1 MTKTKP
7 TLPTSTNSCH
17 PPPTHVAAQFTLS
30 LPSVVFLNLTI
41 TTLTTMYRAYQHRD
55 ITLLAFLVFVYASYF
70 TLHNCVE
77 VYSRLPKG
85 EKSTKKE
92 LLRFTLWFLPT
103 VVFFGFALEF
113 GTFMPVTVVVLMYCL
128 AIASSSLLFYAHY
141 IQDDQKGYNTCADD
155 QKKSSSN
162 KHDHVP
168 SAQNIV

>member
-1 MTKTKP
+1 MAKTKP
-7 TLPTSTNSCH
+7 TLPTSTNNCH

-30 LPSVVFLNLTI
+30 LPSVVFINLTI

-70 TLHNCVE
+70 ILHNCVE

-92 LLRFTLWFLPT
+92 LL
-103 VVFFGFALEF
+103 
-113 GTFMPVTVVVLMYCL
+113 
-128 AIASSSLLFYAHY
+128 SSLLFYAHY
-141 IQDDQKGYNTCADD
+141 IQDDQKGYNACADD

-162 KHDHVP
+162 KHDYVR